1 MNNDAIHFIEEGRH
15 YVIRDPATI
24 AQARAMFDGLRELG
38 KEQREAAWKKRDAAR
53 AEAMASRQLQR
64 GINSDL
70 RHEIE
75 RLQSQIRSAVNR
87 QNTAEIERL
96 ARQMAEKA
104 KEFEGKVKQEDV
116 KVKMDTLNLKLKALS
131 DDMKLKSD
139 KMEFM
144 GKEAKGKLRELLK
157 ESVKN
162 GKAQLESL
170 Q

>member
-1 MNNDAIHFIEEGRH
+1 
-15 YVIRDPATI
+15 
-24 AQARAMFDGLRELG
+24 
-38 KEQREAAWKKRDAAR
+38 
-53 AEAMASRQLQR
+53 MASRQLQR
-64 GINSDL
+64 EINSDL

-87 QNTAEIERL
+87 QNTVEIERL

-104 KEFEGKVKQEDV
+104 KEFEGKVKRDDV
-116 KVKMDTLNLKLKALS
+116 KVKMVTLNLKLKALS